1 VLKDELETSM
11 RLCGLTDINQA
22 HPGLVNTSDI
32 DHLVAKGIDEHSY
45 IRWKPKAVL

>member
-1 VLKDELETSM
+1 M

-22 HPGLVNTSDI
+22 HPGLVNTREI
-32 DHLVAKGIDEHSY
+32 DHLVESRLDQHPY